1 MKKLLSLLLVC
12 ALSAPLFAGAVTLTA
27 VDNQDGTCT
36 INMEITDGSVVGI
49 ALDVAVNAGADLTAV
64 AVDSFFDIFID
75 AAYDMETA
83 TPGSYAYGAG
93 QPVCLVDGPGATDI
107 ATAMA
112 GSRTFAV
119 CAGGLGGA
127 SLPLA
132 AAPAAPTT
140 VALLTLTGDD
150 GAAGTIDLN
159 AIRGGIVCADAT
171 AATVTGVPLA
181 WTITAGTTDCW
192 DCAGQALGD
201 SSGDG
206 AVNFIDLGQMKAA
219 FFTSTGAPLYNKC
232 ADFNR
237 DGSVNFIDLGILK
250 ANFFTT
256 VGPVCP

>member
-12 ALSAPLFAGAVTLTA
+12 ALSAPLFAGAVNLTST
-27 VDNQDGTCT
+27 DNGDGTCT
-36 INMEITDGSVVGI
+36 IKMEITDGSVVGI
-49 ALDVAVNAGADLTAV
+49 ALDVAVNAGPDLTAV

-75 AAYDMETA
+75 AAYDEETGGDGY
-83 TPGSYAYGAG
+83 TYGEG

-127 SLPLA
+127 AKPLT

-140 VALLTLTGDD
+140 VDLLVLTGAD

-181 WTITAGTTDCW
+181 WTITAGCG
-192 DCAGQALGD
+192 CIGD
-201 SSGDG
+201 FSGDG
-206 AVNFIDLGQMKAA
+206 AVDGADVPGFIAA
-219 FFTSTGAPLYNKC
+219 F
-232 ADFNR
+232 
-237 DGSVNFIDLGILK
+237 GSVEGDPTYNCKGDFSGDGAVDGADVPGFIAVFG
-250 ANFFTT
+250 T
-256 VGPVCP
+256 VCQ

>member
-12 ALSAPLFAGAVTLTA
+12 ALSAPLFAGAVNLTST
-27 VDNQDGTCT
+27 DNGDGTCT
-36 INMEITDGSVVGI
+36 IKMEITDGSVVGI
-49 ALDVAVNAGADLTAV
+49 ALDVAVNAGPDLTAV

-75 AAYDMETA
+75 AAYDEETGGDGY
-83 TPGSYAYGAG
+83 TYGEG

-127 SLPLA
+127 AKPLT

-140 VALLTLTGDD
+140 VDLLVLTGAD

-171 AATVTGVPLA
+171 AATVTGNPLA
-181 WTITAGTTDCW
+181 WSISVVTTDCW
-192 DCAGQALGD
+192 GCAGQNLGD
-201 SSGDG
+201 ASGDG
-206 AVNFIDLGQMKAA
+206 NINFADLVALKAA
-219 FFTSTGAPLYNKC
+219 FGSSTGAPNYNKC
-232 ADFNR
+232 ADFDR
-237 DGSVNFIDLGILK
+237 SGTINFGDLVILK
-250 ANFFTT
+250 QNFGKT
-256 VGPVCP
+256 GLGVCP